1 MDPLCYQLSPKGWLL
16 QPSLM
21 ASLQLD
27 KLEKLYSFGSEQYGI
42 SFYPK
47 KPYFGASRGIP
58 VGSLVFV
65 ERRSIERLKSEI
77 APNVREVA
85 RLTSGLEPAKKVVVV
100 VEIGPS

>member
-1 MDPLCYQLSPKGWLL
+1 MDQLCYQLSPKGWLL
-16 QPSLM
+16 QPSVM

-65 ERRSIERLKSEI
+65 EQRSIERLKSEI

-85 RLTSGLEPAKKVVVV
+85 RLTSGLEPAKKVVVA